1 MDVVIGTRAGRY
13 RQGRCLATAT
23 IRIVVAAAV
32 ETTTRGQQSLQ
43 VGFSFQIGTVALS
56 IVVIFVVVVVVV
68 VHSICRRIHVHC
80 HRLLFRLR

>member
-32 ETTTRGQQSLQ
+32 KTTTRGQQSLQ
-43 VGFSFQIGTVALS
+43 VGFSFQIGTVAL
-56 IVVIFVVVVVVV
+56 IIVVVVV
-68 VHSICRRIHVHC
+68 VHSICRRIHGHC
-80 HRLLFRLR
+80 RRLLFRLR

>member
-32 ETTTRGQQSLQ
+32 KTTTRGQQSLQ

-56 IVVIFVVVVVVV
+56 IVVVV

>member
-43 VGFSFQIGTVALS
+43 VGFSFQIGTVAL
-56 IVVIFVVVVVVV
+56 VVVVVVVVV